1 MKRLIMRLL
10 PRLGPRIKPLL
21 FRYWR
26 ISRGMT
32 LGVRCALFD
41 EDGRVLLV
49 KHTYT
54 PGWHFPGGGVE
65 PGETLIEAVQKE
77 VREETGI
84 NLTIRPRLQGV
95 FLNRKG
101 ANRDHVAL
109 FVCRQWQRVENH
121 IADYEIS
128 DVKLFAL
135 DALPPD
141 ITASTA
147 QRLNELVHQTPM
159 SDEW

>member
-1 MKRLIMRLL
+1 MKRLIVRLL
-10 PRLGPRIKPLL
+10 SRLGPRIKPLL

-26 ISRGMT
+26 VTRGMT

-41 EDGRVLLV
+41 EEGRILLV

-65 PGETLIEAVQKE
+65 PGETLIDAVKKE

-84 NLTIRPRLQGV
+84 ELIAAPKLQGV
-95 FLNRKG
+95 FFNRKG

-109 FVCRQWQRVENH
+109 FSCRQWQRTQNP
-121 IADYEIS
+121 IADHEIS
-128 DVKLFAL
+128 DMEFFAL

-141 ITASTA
+141 ISVSTA
-147 QRLNELVHQTPM
+147 RRLNETTRQIPAN
-159 SDEW
+159 DEW